1 MIFNRPWVLIVLI
14 LGLLVFTLASFVQF
28 GMALSLW
35 TFLSSLPVAVTP
47 VYQAA
52 AGLTWGCLGAI
63 VIVWLW
69 KGKSRGKI
77 AARILSVTYGL
88 YYWIDE
94 LFLAESEIRSSNW
107 LFSGLM
113 TVLLVLLV
121 FGSLALPSVSRF
133 LGEEHEQEK

>member
-14 LGLLVFTLASFVQF
+14 LGLLVFTLASFVRL

-35 TFLSSLPVAVTP
+35 TFLSSLPAAVSP

-52 AGLTWGCLGAI
+52 AGLVWGSAGAI
-63 VIVWLW
+63 TIVWLW
-69 KGKSRGKI
+69 KGQSIGKA
-77 AARILSVTYGL
+77 AARILAVTYGL

-94 LFLAESEIRSSNW
+94 LFLAASDIRSSNW
-107 LFSGLM
+107 LFSGAM

-133 LGEEHEQEK
+133 LGEEHGQEE